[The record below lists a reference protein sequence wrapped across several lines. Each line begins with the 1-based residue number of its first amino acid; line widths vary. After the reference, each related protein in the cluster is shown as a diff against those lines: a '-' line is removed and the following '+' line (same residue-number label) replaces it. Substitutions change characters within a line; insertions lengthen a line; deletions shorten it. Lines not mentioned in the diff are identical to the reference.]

1 MRTGASRRGRGR
13 WRGHRKGGTDGDLG
27 YEPRV
32 SGPVTAL
39 ADAPVERRLAAIM
52 VTDVVGY
59 SALVGADEAGTLAR
73 MRRRHRGIVE
83 PVIGAHRG
91 RIVKLMGDGMLVEF
105 ASAVDAVE
113 GALAMQHAFEAAN
126 GDDLGSDDAPAR
138 PMLLRIGV
146 NLGDIVV
153 DGADIFGDGVNVAS
167 RLETAAPPGGIL
179 ISGSLH
185 AQVRGKVSEA
195 FEDAGALVLRN
206 IAEPVAAWRWGGAD
220 GTLDAEQAAPEAAE
234 AAAAAGHSI
243 AVLPFSN
250 MSGDAEQDYFSDGIS
265 EDIIT
270 DLSKIPG
277 LMVVARNSS
286 FAYKGQSPDIR
297 DVGRE
302 LGVAS
307 VLEGSVRRAGNRV
320 RINAQLIDAV
330 TGGHLWA
337 ERYDRDL
344 TDIFD
349 VQDEVTR
356 QIVTVLKVKLLEGL
370 AETHNA
376 QRTRHLDAYD
386 AVLKGRELVLALTQ
400 GEGDKP
406 AQVAEALALLRKAAR
421 LDPGYAAPHA
431 VMSLVHSVD
440 AANDWTGSND
450 ANRAAL
456 EEAETAIACD
466 AGEPFGFFAK
476 AVASLYARDFEAARA
491 ASEAALALN
500 PNFANAYSTKGQI
513 ETYMGNPAGA
523 LPFFEVAKRL
533 DPAFKSQT
541 LHFMGL
547 AQLMDGRLEA
557 AEATLRKRVSLT
569 PRTDLSRAYLA
580 SVLGHLGRGDEA
592 RAVWAEMQ
600 AINPAYVFERHMER
614 LPWQTQAQ
622 VDHIRAGLAQ
632 AGIAA

>member
-1 MRTGASRRGRGR
+1 MARPSRGRA
-13 WRGHRKGGTDGDLG
+13 DGDLG

-32 SGPVTAL
+32 SGPVIAL

-59 SALVGADEAGTLAR
+59 SALMGSDEAGTLTR

-83 PVIGAHRG
+83 PVIDAHRG

-113 GALAMQHAFEAAN
+113 GALAMQRAFEAAN
-126 GDDLGSDDAPAR
+126 GDDLGADKALAR

-153 DGADIFGDGVNVAS
+153 DGADIFGDGVNVAA

-179 ISGSLH
+179 ISGALH

-195 FEDAGALVLRN
+195 FEDAGALALKN
-206 IAEPVAAWRWGGAD
+206 IADPVSVWRWGGA
-220 GTLDAEQAAPEAAE
+220 GAALGAERAAPEAPE

-286 FAYKGQSPDIR
+286 FAYKGQSRDIR

-320 RINAQLIDAV
+320 RINAQLIDAA

-344 TDIFD
+344 TDIFE

-356 QIVTVLKVKLLEGL
+356 QIVTVLKVKLLAGTDE
-370 AETHNA
+370 ARNA
-376 QRTRHLDAYD
+376 QRTLNVEAYD
-386 AVLKGRELVLALTQ
+386 LTLKGREMVVALSQ
-400 GEGDKP
+400 GDGDK
-406 AQVAEALALLRKAAR
+406 AAVMEEALALLRRAAA
-421 LDPGYAAPHA
+421 LDPAYAMPHA
-431 VMSLVHSVD
+431 VISLIRSLD
-440 AANDWTGSND
+440 AVNGWTGSDD
-450 ANRAAL
+450 AARAAL

-466 AGEPFGFFAK
+466 AGEPFGFFVK
-476 AVASLYARDFEAARA
+476 AVACVYARDFEAALG

-513 ETYMGNPAGA
+513 ETYIGNPAGA

-533 DPAFKSQT
+533 DPGFKSQT

-547 AQLMDGRLEA
+547 AQLMDGRFDA
-557 AEATLRKRVSLT
+557 AEASFRKRIALS
-569 PRTDLSRAYLA
+569 PRTDLSRVYLA
-580 SVLGHLGRGDEA
+580 AVLGHLGRAEEA
-592 RAVWAEMQ
+592 RAVWAEME
-600 AINPAYVFERHMER
+600 AINPEYVFARHMER
-614 LPWQTQAQ
+614 LPWQSPSQ
-622 VDHIRAGLAQ
+622 VDHVRNGLER
-632 AGIAA
+632 AGIAV